1 MPRVAARKTV
11 KLRQSVHHDL
21 TVYALAASAA
31 GVGALALAQPAAAEI
46 IYTSEHQTIRTNHIF
61 AIDLNHDGTTDFT
74 IENRFR
80 ESHGGYLYLHWNLQA
95 KPGAGGAIVS
105 SGPYQSAA
113 ALKKGETIGPR
124 APWRAK
130 LAVMEYQAM
139 EFGYT
144 FYNGPWNDVV
154 NAYLGMRFQIDG
166 QDHYGWTRLTVQ
178 WEDGGTR
185 LLAELT
191 GYAYETD
198 ANTPIIAGDTDG
210 ANAAYENSGPT
221 REMEVT
227 SQPELESPTLGAL
240 SLGSS
245 GLAMWRRP

>member
-1 MPRVAARKTV
+1 MLPVAARKTA
-11 KLRQSVHHDL
+11 KLRPSVNHDL

-31 GVGALALAQPAAAEI
+31 GVGALVLAQSAAAEV
-46 IYTSEHQTIRTNHIF
+46 IYTSAHQTIRPNHIF
-61 AIDLNHDGTTDFT
+61 AIDLNHDGMTDFT
-74 IENRFR
+74 IQNRFR

-105 SGPYQSAA
+105 SGPYHSAA

-124 APWRAK
+124 APWQAK
-130 LAVMEYQAM
+130 LEVMEYQAI

-154 NAYLGMRFQIDG
+154 NAYLGLRFQIDG
-166 QDHYGWTRLTVQ
+166 QDHYGWARFTVQ

-191 GYAYETD
+191 GYAYETE
-198 ANTPIIAGDTDG
+198 ANTPIIAGDTGG
-210 ANAAYENSGPT
+210 ANAANESSSPAS
-221 REMEVT
+221 EMEVT
-227 SQPELESPTLGAL
+227 SHRESESPTLGAL

-245 GLAMWRRP
+245 GLALWRHP